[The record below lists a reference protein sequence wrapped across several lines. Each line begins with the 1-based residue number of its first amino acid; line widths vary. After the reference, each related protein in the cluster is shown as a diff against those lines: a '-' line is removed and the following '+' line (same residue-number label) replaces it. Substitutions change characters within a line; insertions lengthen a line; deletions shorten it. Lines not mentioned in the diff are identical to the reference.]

1 MEFNGEDSCPE
12 FTPPPHIVGVLNGKG
27 DGRGRGKGI
36 REGEGN
42 KGRGKEEGRRRWKRK
57 EKGSEKRRIGR
68 EGKRED
74 FKHTPLDIGH
84 EI

>member
-36 REGEGN
+36 REGER
-42 KGRGKEEGRRRWKRK
+42 KREEGEGNGRKREVK
-57 EKGSEKRRIGR
+57 KRRIGR
-68 EGKRED
+68 EGEGKRED
-74 FKHTPLDIGH
+74 FIHTPLDIGH